1 VRERLG
7 RPIEQACYAIGAAL
21 ILSGLA
27 HLVVAVIYPRPWLGP
42 LSWRKPVTFGL
53 SFGATLIAITWVSSY
68 VRIGGRRRAVLL
80 GIFAADCIVE
90 VSGITVQAWRHVP
103 SHFNTE
109 SGFDSVIAFSLA
121 AGGAVLVGVL
131 GSLAVA
137 AFRTDGPAAMR
148 LALRAGF
155 ALLLAGLAA
164 GVAMIARGEILI
176 NSGHRQ
182 AAYDTAGFLKWFHA
196 VTLHA
201 VLVLP
206 LLAWWATRTG
216 RSEADSVR
224 VVRLGV
230 ASYVAVATVTLVVSV
245 VLLAIH

>member
-1 VRERLG
+1 MV
-7 RPIEQACYAIGAAL
+7 GAAL

-27 HLVVAVIYPRPWLGP
+27 HLVVAAVSPRPWLGP

-53 SFGATLIAITWVSSY
+53 SFGTTLIAITWVSSY
-68 VRIGGRRRAVLL
+68 VRISGRARAVLL
-80 GIFAADCIVE
+80 GVFAADCIVE
-90 VSGITVQAWRHVP
+90 VTGITVQAWRHVP

-109 SGFDSVIAFSLA
+109 SGSDSAIAFSLA
-121 AGGAVLVGVL
+121 AGGAVLIAVL
-131 GSLAVA
+131 GTLAIA
-137 AFRTDGPAAMR
+137 AFRTQGPAAMR

-176 NSGHRQ
+176 QGGHRQ
-182 AAYDTAGFLKWFHA
+182 IAYDSAGFLKWFHA

-206 LLAWWATRTG
+206 LLAWWLSRTG
-216 RSEADSVR
+216 HSEAGSVR
-224 VVRLGV
+224 VVRLAVAGYVGV
-230 ASYVAVATVTLVVSV
+230 AAVTLVISV
-245 VLLAIH
+245 VLVAIR